1 MRYANSATLL
11 CLKIRKDYVMNRKNI
26 YLMYAIVLLQGMV
39 FYGPIATLY
48 RQANGV
54 SVFQITLIES
64 ISYILCILFELP
76 WGVIADKIGY
86 KKTMCFCCSLYFVSK
101 LVFWRAD
108 GFAGFLLERIL
119 LSIVIAGLSGVDT
132 SVLYLSCG
140 KGESQKVFGIYNS
153 LGTVGLLTASFIF
166 SVLVGEN
173 YRVAALLTVIS
184 YGLAAILSFFLSEVK
199 SEEQRKICLHD
210 FRVTFSRIVKNKTL
224 ILFLIAVAFMT
235 QTHQTI
241 TAFLNQ
247 IQYEKCGMS
256 ASNIGF
262 VHIVITLVGM
272 LGVFSDALTRKIGIK
287 YTGIAFYIISFA
299 ACFLLGFTG
308 SAIISVCGVLLL
320 NLTNSLFQ
328 PFQAEQQNKQV
339 LSSNRAT
346 ELSIYAIIIDSISAG
361 TSVLFGALAKVSL
374 KSAFLFGAAL
384 SLVGLTLFVFWT
396 RRQTSIY
403 RTV

>member
-1 MRYANSATLL
+1 
-11 CLKIRKDYVMNRKNI
+11 MNRKNI

-48 RQANGV
+48 RQARGL

-64 ISYILCILFELP
+64 ISYILCIMFELP
-76 WGVIADKIGY
+76 WGIVADKIGY
-86 KKTMCFCCSLYFVSK
+86 KKTMCICCSLYFVSK
-101 LVFWRAD
+101 LFFWGAE
-108 GFAGFLLERIL
+108 GFVGFLLERIL
-119 LSIVIAGLSGVDT
+119 LSVVIAGLSGVDT
-132 SVLYLSCG
+132 SVLYLSCN
-140 KGESQKVFGIYNS
+140 KGESQKIFGICNS
-153 LGTVGLLTASFIF
+153 LGTVGLLAASFIF

-173 YRVAALLTVIS
+173 YKAAAFFTAIS

-199 SEEQRKICLHD
+199 SEETRKICLTE
-210 FRVTFSRIVKNKTL
+210 FRTVFLRIVKNKSL

-241 TAFLNQ
+241 TVFLNQ

-256 ASNIGF
+256 ASDIGF
-262 VHIVITLVGM
+262 AYILVTLVGM
-272 LGVFSDALTRKIGIK
+272 LGVFSDALTRKNGIK
-287 YTGIAFYIISFA
+287 YTGMAFYIISFG
-299 ACFLLGFTG
+299 ACCLLGFTD

-346 ELSIYAIIIDSISAG
+346 ELSIYAIIVDSICAG
-361 TSVLFGALAKVSL
+361 TSVLFGILAKVAL
-374 KSAFLFGAAL
+374 EPAFLLGAIL
-384 SLVGLTLFVFWT
+384 SLVGLLLFVIWT
-396 RRQTSIY
+396 RR
-403 RTV
+403 

>member
-1 MRYANSATLL
+1 
-11 CLKIRKDYVMNRKNI
+11 MNRKNI

-76 WGVIADKIGY
+76 WGIVADKVGY
-86 KKTMCFCCSLYFVSK
+86 KKTMCICCSLYFVSK

-119 LSIVIAGLSGVDT
+119 LSVVIAGLSGVDT
-132 SVLYLSCG
+132 SVLYLSCS
-140 KGESQKVFGIYNS
+140 KGESQKVFGIYNICQ
-153 LGTVGLLTASFIF
+153 TVGFLIASVIF

-173 YRVAALLTVIS
+173 YKLAALLTVIS
-184 YGLAAILSFFLSEVK
+184 YGSAAVLSFFLSEVK
-199 SEEQRKICLHD
+199 SEEKRRICLND
-210 FRVTFSRIVKNKTL
+210 FRVTFSRIVKNKSL

-241 TAFLNQ
+241 TVFLNQ
-247 IQYEKCGMS
+247 IKYKKCGLS
-256 ASNIGF
+256 ASSIGF

-272 LGVFSDALTRKIGIK
+272 FGVFSDTLTRKKGVK
-287 YTGIAFYIISFA
+287 HTGMIFYIVAFL
-299 ACFLLGFTG
+299 ACFVLSFTN
-308 SAIISVCGVLLL
+308 SALISVLGVLLL

-328 PFQAEQQNKQV
+328 PFQAELQNKQV
-339 LSSNRAT
+339 LSNNRAT
-346 ELSIYAIIIDSISAG
+346 ELSIYAVIIDSICAG
-361 TSVLFGALAKVSL
+361 TSVLFGALAKVAL
-374 KSAFLFGAAL
+374 EYAFLFGAVL
-384 SLVGLTLFVFWT
+384 SLVGFVLFVVWT
-396 RRQTSIY
+396 RR
-403 RTV
+403 

>member
-1 MRYANSATLL
+1 
-11 CLKIRKDYVMNRKNI
+11 MNRKNI

-48 RQANGV
+48 RQASGV

-76 WGVIADKIGY
+76 WGIVADKIGY

-101 LVFWRAD
+101 LVFWRAN

-119 LSIVIAGLSGVDT
+119 LSVVIAGLSGVDT
-132 SVLYLSCG
+132 SVLYLSCN

-166 SVLVGEN
+166 SVLIGEN
-173 YRVAALLTVIS
+173 YRVAALLTAIS
-184 YGLAAILSFFLSEVK
+184 YGLAAILSFFISEVK
-199 SEEQRKICLHD
+199 SKETRKICLTE
-210 FRVTFSRIVKNKTL
+210 FQAIFSRIVKNKPL
-224 ILFLIAVAFMT
+224 IFFLIAVAFMT

-241 TAFLNQ
+241 TVFLNQ
-247 IQYEKCGMS
+247 VQYEKCGLS

-262 VHIVITLVGM
+262 VYILITLVGM
-272 LGVFSDALTRKIGIK
+272 LGAFSDALTRKIGIK
-287 YTGIAFYIISFA
+287 HTGIVLYIIAFG
-299 ACFLLGFTG
+299 ACFVLSFTD

-320 NLTNSLFQ
+320 NLTNTLFQ
-328 PFQAEQQNKQV
+328 PFQEEQQNKQV
-339 LSSNRAT
+339 SSSNRAT
-346 ELSIYAIIIDSISAG
+346 ELSIYAIIIDSICAG

-374 KSAFLFGAAL
+374 ESAFLFGAAL
-384 SLVGLTLFVFWT
+384 SLVGLTLFVIWS
-396 RRQTSIY
+396 RR
-403 RTV
+403 

>member
-1 MRYANSATLL
+1 MP
-11 CLKIRKDYVMNRKNI
+11 KIRKDYVVNRKNI

-48 RQANGV
+48 RQASGL

-76 WGVIADKIGY
+76 WGILADKIGY
-86 KKTMCFCCSLYFVSK
+86 RKTMYFCCSLYFVSK

-108 GFAGFLLERIL
+108 GFASFLLERIL
-119 LSIVIAGLSGVDT
+119 LSVVIAGLSGVDT
-132 SVLYLSCG
+132 SVLYLSCD

-153 LGTVGLLTASFIF
+153 LGTVGLLAASFIF
-166 SVLVGEN
+166 SVFVGDN
-173 YRVAALLTVIS
+173 YRTAALLTAIS

-199 SEEQRKICLHD
+199 NEETQKISSTE
-210 FRVTFSRIVKNKTL
+210 FQVVFSQIVKNKSL

-241 TAFLNQ
+241 TVFLNQ

-256 ASNIGF
+256 AQTIGF
-262 VHIVITLVGM
+262 VYIVITLAGM
-272 LGVFSDALTRKIGIK
+272 LGVFSDRITRAKGIK
-287 YTGIAFYIISFA
+287 HTGIFFYIVAFA
-299 ACFLLGFTG
+299 ACFLLGFTDR
-308 SAIISVCGVLLL
+308 AIFSVCGVLLL

-328 PFQAEQQNKQV
+328 PFQLELQNKQV

-346 ELSIYAIIIDSISAG
+346 ELSIYAIIIDSICAG
-361 TSVLFGALAKVSL
+361 TSVLFGTLTKVSL
-374 KSAFLFGAAL
+374 EAAFLFGAAL
-384 SLVGLTLFVFWT
+384 SLVGLALFMVGVK
-396 RRQTSIY
+396 R
-403 RTV
+403 

>member
-1 MRYANSATLL
+1 
-11 CLKIRKDYVMNRKNI
+11 MNRKNI

-48 RQANGV
+48 RQASGV

-76 WGVIADKIGY
+76 WGIVADKIGY

-101 LVFWRAD
+101 LVFWRAN

-119 LSIVIAGLSGVDT
+119 LSVVIAGLSGVDT
-132 SVLYLSCG
+132 SVLYLSCN

-166 SVLVGEN
+166 SVLIGEN
-173 YRVAALLTVIS
+173 YRVAALLTAIS
-184 YGLAAILSFFLSEVK
+184 YGLAAILSFFISEVK
-199 SEEQRKICLHD
+199 SKETRKICLTE
-210 FRVTFSRIVKNKTL
+210 FQAIFSRIVKNKPL
-224 ILFLIAVAFMT
+224 IFFLIAVAFMT

-241 TAFLNQ
+241 TVFLNQ
-247 IQYEKCGMS
+247 VQYEKCGLS

-262 VHIVITLVGM
+262 VYILITLVGM
-272 LGVFSDALTRKIGIK
+272 LGAFSDVLTRKIGIK
-287 YTGIAFYIISFA
+287 HTGIVFYIIAFG
-299 ACFLLGFTG
+299 ACFVLSFTD

-320 NLTNSLFQ
+320 NLTNTLFQ
-328 PFQAEQQNKQV
+328 PFQEEQQNKQV
-339 LSSNRAT
+339 SSSNRAT
-346 ELSIYAIIIDSISAG
+346 ELSIYAIIIDSICAG

-374 KSAFLFGAAL
+374 ESAFLFGAAL
-384 SLVGLTLFVFWT
+384 SLVGLTLFVIWS
-396 RRQTSIY
+396 RR
-403 RTV
+403 